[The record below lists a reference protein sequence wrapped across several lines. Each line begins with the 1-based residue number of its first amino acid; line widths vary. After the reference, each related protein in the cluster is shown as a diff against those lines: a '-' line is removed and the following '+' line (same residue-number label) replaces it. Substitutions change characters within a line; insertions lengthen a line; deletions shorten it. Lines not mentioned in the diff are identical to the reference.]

1 LQRGGLKG
9 LEPSLPKK
17 VKANNKLGLASG
29 PDQAHDDARVQKP
42 YFKELEMLEGL
53 NYKDLFILEN
63 ESRIF
68 LAGRVDDI
76 EQANAV
82 ETTIKASSPEKPVL
96 NCLTL
101 KKVCATSGFEWDTH
115 LEYLLTT
122 MVNKPVAITK
132 EGRDGL
138 LLTVLNWSD
147 EEIAETSSLLSAL
160 GVLERVRLNIG

>member
-1 LQRGGLKG
+1 M
-9 LEPSLPKK
+9 EPSLPKRA
-17 VKANNKLGLASG
+17 KANNKQVLAFD
-29 PDQAHDDARVQKP
+29 PDHTLDHSHLKKP
-42 YFKELEMLEGL
+42 YFKEIKMIEGV
-53 NYKDLFILEN
+53 NYKDLFIREN

-76 EQANAV
+76 EQADAV
-82 ETTIKASSPEKPVL
+82 EAVIKTASPEKPVL

-101 KKVCATSGFEWDTH
+101 KKVCATAGFEWETH

-122 MVNKPVAITK
+122 LVDKPVAITK

-147 EEIAETSSLLSAL
+147 KEIAETSHLLAAL
-160 GVLERVRLNIG
+160 GVLERVRLNVS